1 MSKFLKNEKNNHIFI
16 NKKNKNKYMAW
27 FNIYKYKNSRKIV
40 LLISLHVFL
49 DLITS
54 LLKP

>member
-40 LLISLHVFL
+40 LLISLHAFL